1 MTDKRESNSKYSNR
15 YKMSLTNSTL
25 FEVVKMLISILIALA
40 ITFVILCLI
49 SKEPLTAMKT
59 ILTSPLTKR
68 RYFGEVIESFI
79 PYAFAGLAAGVLFKS
94 GAFNLGAEGIFI
106 ISGVAVAAIASSSL
120 TTSPILHPLLC
131 YIGAVCVGGVLMTIP
146 AFLKS
151 KFGTNEMVASL
162 MLNSIY
168 SGISIHIIRNYLLTT
183 TTSTIGSKDYL
194 PSAKI
199 GYLYEPL
206 RISICFILLIVITI
220 VLYLIL
226 YKTKLGY
233 QIRLAGTNPKFAE
246 YSGINSFKLAL
257 STAVIAGILSGL
269 GSTTQL
275 LTQTSFYQPDRT
287 LTGIGFSGML
297 LAMLG
302 RNNPIGIVV
311 AAFLIK
317 YLEKG
322 TSVLYRIDTAVP
334 AEIVAIVEGI
344 VILLISS
351 QYFLRG
357 IREKQLLKE
366 GLENHA
372 E

>member
-1 MTDKRESNSKYSNR
+1 MTSKYSKN
-15 YKMSLTNSTL
+15 YKLSITNSTV
-25 FEVVKMLISILIALA
+25 FEVVKMLISIVIALF
-40 ITFVILCLI
+40 ITFLILCMV
-49 SKEPLTAMKT
+49 SKDPFTALKT
-59 ILTSPLTKR
+59 ILTAPLTKT

-106 ISGVAVAAIASSSL
+106 ISGVVVAAIASSVQGL
-120 TTSPILHPLLC
+120 SPLIHPVLC
-131 YIGAVCVGGVLMTIP
+131 YIGAIIVGGILMMLP

-168 SGISIHIIRNYLLTT
+168 SGIAIHIIRNYLLTT

-206 RISICFILLIVITI
+206 RISACFVLLIIVTV
-220 VLYLIL
+220 VLYLIM

-233 QIRLAGTNPKFAE
+233 QIRLAGANPKFAE
-246 YSGINSFKLAL
+246 YSGISSFKLAL
-257 STAVIAGILSGL
+257 STAAIAGVLSGM
-269 GSTTQL
+269 GATTQL

-287 LTGIGFSGML
+287 LSGIGFSGML

-302 RNNPIGIVV
+302 RNNPVGIVV
-311 AAFLIK
+311 AAFMIK

-322 TSVLYRIDTAVP
+322 TSVLYRIDTSVP

-344 VILLISS
+344 IILLISS

-357 IREKQLLKE
+357 FREKKLLKE
-366 GLENHA
+366 GLEKHA

>member
-1 MTDKRESNSKYSNR
+1 MTSKYSKN
-15 YKMSLTNSTL
+15 YKLSITNSTV
-25 FEVVKMLISILIALA
+25 FEVVKMLISIVIALF
-40 ITFVILCLI
+40 ITFLILCMV
-49 SKEPLTAMKT
+49 SKDPFTALKT
-59 ILTSPLTKR
+59 ILTAPLTKT

-106 ISGVAVAAIASSSL
+106 ISGVVVAAIASSVQGL
-120 TTSPILHPLLC
+120 SPLIHPVLC
-131 YIGAVCVGGVLMTIP
+131 YIGAIIVGGILMMLP

-168 SGISIHIIRNYLLTT
+168 SGIAIHIIRNYLLTT

-206 RISICFILLIVITI
+206 RISACFVLLIVVTV
-220 VLYLIL
+220 VLYLIM

-233 QIRLAGTNPKFAE
+233 QIRLAGANPKFAE
-246 YSGINSFKLAL
+246 YSGISSFKLAL
-257 STAVIAGILSGL
+257 STAAIAGVLSGM
-269 GSTTQL
+269 GATTQL

-287 LTGIGFSGML
+287 LSGIGFSGML

-302 RNNPIGIVV
+302 RNNPVGIVV
-311 AAFLIK
+311 AAFMIK

-322 TSVLYRIDTAVP
+322 TSVLYRIDTSVP

-344 VILLISS
+344 IILLISS

-357 IREKQLLKE
+357 FREKKLLKE
-366 GLENHA
+366 GLEKHA

>member
-1 MTDKRESNSKYSNR
+1 MTSKYSKN
-15 YKMSLTNSTL
+15 YKLSITNSTV
-25 FEVVKMLISILIALA
+25 FEVVKMLISIVIALF
-40 ITFVILCLI
+40 ITFLILCMV
-49 SKEPLTAMKT
+49 SKDPFTALKT
-59 ILTSPLTKR
+59 ILTAPLTKT

-106 ISGVAVAAIASSSL
+106 ISGVVVAAIASSVQGL
-120 TTSPILHPLLC
+120 SPLIHPVLC
-131 YIGAVCVGGVLMTIP
+131 YIGAIIVGGILMMLP

-168 SGISIHIIRNYLLTT
+168 SGIAVHIIRNYLLTT

-206 RISICFILLIVITI
+206 RISACFVLLIIVTV
-220 VLYLIL
+220 VLYLIM

-233 QIRLAGTNPKFAE
+233 QIRLAGANPKFAE
-246 YSGINSFKLAL
+246 YSGISSFKLAL
-257 STAVIAGILSGL
+257 STAAIAGVLSGM
-269 GSTTQL
+269 GATTQL

-287 LTGIGFSGML
+287 LSGIGFSGML

-302 RNNPIGIVV
+302 RNNPVGIVV
-311 AAFLIK
+311 AAFMIK

-322 TSVLYRIDTAVP
+322 TSVLYRIDTSVP

-344 VILLISS
+344 IILLISS

-357 IREKQLLKE
+357 FREKKLLKE
-366 GLENHA
+366 GLEKHA

>member
-1 MTDKRESNSKYSNR
+1 MTSKYSKN
-15 YKMSLTNSTL
+15 YKLSITNSTV
-25 FEVVKMLISILIALA
+25 FEVVKMLISIVIALF
-40 ITFVILCLI
+40 ITFLILCMV
-49 SKEPLTAMKT
+49 SKDPFTALKT
-59 ILTSPLTKR
+59 ILTAPLTKT

-106 ISGVAVAAIASSSL
+106 ISGVVVAAIASSVQGL
-120 TTSPILHPLLC
+120 SPLIHPVLC
-131 YIGAVCVGGVLMTIP
+131 YIGAIIVGGILMMLP

-168 SGISIHIIRNYLLTT
+168 SGIAVHIIRNYLLTT

-206 RISICFILLIVITI
+206 RISACFVLLIVVTV
-220 VLYLIL
+220 VLYLIM

-233 QIRLAGTNPKFAE
+233 QIRLAGANPKFAE
-246 YSGINSFKLAL
+246 YSGISSFKLAL
-257 STAVIAGILSGL
+257 STAAIAGVLSGM
-269 GSTTQL
+269 GATTQL

-287 LTGIGFSGML
+287 LSGIGFSGML

-302 RNNPIGIVV
+302 RNNPVGIVV
-311 AAFLIK
+311 AAFMIK

-322 TSVLYRIDTAVP
+322 TSVLYRIDTSVP

-344 VILLISS
+344 IILLISS

-357 IREKQLLKE
+357 FREKKLLKE
-366 GLENHA
+366 GLEKHA